1 MDKRKRMLLVNS
13 LIKKTNNK
21 LKWRK
26 ERTMMKKKWDQMVP
40 VMTVSKER
48 YRSQTERIFY

>member
-1 MDKRKRMLLVNS
+1 MLLVNS